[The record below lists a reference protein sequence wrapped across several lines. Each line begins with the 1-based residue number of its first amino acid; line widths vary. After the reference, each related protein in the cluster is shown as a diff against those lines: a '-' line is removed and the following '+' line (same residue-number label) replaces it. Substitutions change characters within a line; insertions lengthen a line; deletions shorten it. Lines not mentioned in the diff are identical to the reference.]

1 MMKINA
7 EFNQRNESQLLV
19 SCTYK
24 IDGGWLFIML
34 IMALCW
40 VLQQI
45 EINPK

>member
-24 IDGGWLFIML
+24 IDGARLFYYVDNGTL
-34 IMALCW
+34 LGAST
-40 VLQQI
+40 
-45 EINPK
+45 N